1 MFIQRLLSRTI
12 LAVTVTSLL
21 CPMLMGPG
29 CPILDNRIPLNDDPA
44 DGQLPDDSP
53 GDTGTAA
60 LQINTGPDRDATV
73 GAAITFCA
81 TVEGGEEP
89 YVASWSPAS
98 SLTDADTLTPT
109 FVPPAEGEYEF
120 TLTVADRKGLSGS
133 RTVKV
138 NALDY
143 ATLASLKW
151 GANYAG
157 GGYQLLAAFTKPLDK
172 PTAENVNNYRTT
184 PKADETYVP
193 MPGEIVAKV
202 SVKPTSATLSP
213 DGLTVTLLFD
223 SATLARNTR
232 FDISVSD
239 GILGA
244 DGVAVAEIEGLTAV
258 ANSADVTAPTVV
270 TRRWAT
276 GTGVSD
282 AETAAEDE
290 IWNKTGVHTEVFYN
304 YIIEVVFSETMDP
317 VPATDPAAYRI
328 QEGSLRYTPVI
339 ADLATDGRTVT
350 LIFTDGPLSQQSKLD
365 VGLTSLLDS
374 NGRKL
379 VLETGK
385 SVAANGDDKT
395 APKIVPDSVRFL
407 SSPDDGYQ
415 VQIIFDEPM
424 DRITCETAAGYLLD
438 GHAASKAVLDSD
450 GRRVVATF
458 GGFNATTDSK
468 LTIPA
473 NQVKDINGV
482 ALAAQNDLNVLATE
496 DQIATP
502 GVPTLTWLPG
512 DRSTGYQIWAEFALI
527 MDKTTV
533 EDVNNWRITG
543 TDTHPTSVVLH
554 ALTDA
559 AAGTIAGRT
568 ALISFSNAVLNRRT
582 RLDVSVGASILDIG
596 GNALEEVSAPIDTSE
611 SDTTSP
617 TLVPLPGQTE
627 AKPIWG
633 DVLTGEYSK
642 TQYTTSLAF
651 SEVMDGL
658 SATNPENYLLGSV
671 KPTTARMDVDGRTVV
686 LTFGDLVTGLGISDP
701 LRLYSTVRDI
711 NGRANVSV
719 APTAILPGNET
730 TAPAIE
736 SIYWLAD
743 STPYQI
749 VVEFSEVMDRDS
761 VEVLDKWVLL
771 DILGDDQTS
780 TAAVLD
786 PTNPARLVLTFGSGV
801 FAADTQLSLDG
812 EVRDINGNAYD
823 GMGGGLVLP
832 TVPAADPG
840 DFAAPSVLLATWV
853 ADSKE
858 GYQVIVQFSEAI
870 DADNAG
876 VFTLDGIASVSIEVV
891 DGGDLVTATFPDP
904 ATPAVFNRDARIAV
918 SAAQDMNGNVSTA
931 TVRNVAANPQDISG
945 PKPKNAVW
953 AANYGGGPDEKG
965 YQIIVFF
972 PEVLDALTAQL
983 GANYQITGTFSKPT
997 TAVLSPA
1004 DGLTVVLTFPPS
1016 VLYRSLSTI
1025 DTLDASTGNSVYDV
1039 NGLFG
1044 LQTTLEI
1051 EPNPDD
1057 MTSPTVVGANA
1068 SDGTEIEVLF
1078 SEALDRISAETLASY
1093 VLDPGISNVQP
1104 TTAILATDGRTVT
1117 LSFDQPVTGLMLRVS
1132 AQDSITDPN
1141 GNSAAETDVGPM

>member
-1 MFIQRLLSRTI
+1 MSIRRLLSRTI

-29 CPILDNRIPLNDDPA
+29 CPTLDNMMPLNGDPA

-53 GDTGTAA
+53 GDTGTTA

-138 NALDY
+138 NALDH

-193 MPGEIVAKV
+193 LPGEIVAKV

-213 DGLTVTLLFD
+213 DGLVVTLLFD

-244 DGVAVAEIEGLTAV
+244 DGVAVAEVEGLSAV

-270 TRRWAT
+270 TRRWVT
-276 GTGVSD
+276 GTGLSD
-282 AETAAEDE
+282 AETKAEDE

-317 VPATDPAAYRI
+317 VLATNPTAYRI
-328 QEGSLRYTPVI
+328 QEGSLRYTPAI

-365 VGLTSLLDS
+365 VGLTTMLDM

-385 SVAANGDDKT
+385 SVTANGDDKT

-438 GHAASKAVLDSD
+438 GHAASKAVLGSD
-450 GRRVVATF
+450 GRRVVVTF
-458 GGFNATTDSK
+458 EGFNATTASK
-468 LTIPA
+468 LSIPE
-473 NQVKDINGV
+473 NKVRDINGV
-482 ALAAQNDLNVLATE
+482 SLAAQNNLSVLSTD

-533 EDVNNWRITG
+533 ETVNNWRITG

-554 ALTDA
+554 SLTDA
-559 AAGTIAGRT
+559 VAGTIAGRT
-568 ALISFSNAVLNRRT
+568 ARISFSNAVLNRRT
-582 RLDVSVGASILDIG
+582 RLDISVGASILDIG
-596 GNALEEVSAPIDTSE
+596 GNAIEEVSAPIVASE
-611 SDTTSP
+611 DDVTSP
-617 TLVPLPGQTE
+617 TLAPLSGQTE
-627 AKPIWG
+627 TKPIWG
-633 DVLTGEYSK
+633 NVLTGEYSK
-642 TQYTTSLAF
+642 TQYTVSLAF
-651 SEVMDGL
+651 SEAMDGL
-658 SATNPENYLLGSV
+658 SATNPENYLLGGV
-671 KPTTARMDVDGRTVV
+671 KPSAAELDFDGRTVV
-686 LTFGDLVTGLGISDP
+686 LTFGHVAGGLGISEP
-701 LRLYSTVRDI
+701 LRIYSTVRDI
-711 NGRANVSV
+711 NGQANTSV
-719 APTAILPGNET
+719 APVAILPGNET
-730 TAPAIE
+730 TAPVIE
-736 SIYWLAD
+736 SLYWLGD
-743 STPYQI
+743 SKPYQI
-749 VVEFSEVMDRDS
+749 LVEFSEAMDGDS
-761 VEVLDKWVLL
+761 VEALDTWVLSDVFGSGRKPTVAAL
-771 DILGDDQTS
+771 DAS
-780 TAAVLD
+780 D
-786 PTNPARLVLTFGSGV
+786 PTRLVLTFGNGA
-801 FAADTQLSLDG
+801 FAADAELSLG
-812 EVRDINGNAYD
+812 GSARDINGNAYD
-823 GMGGGLVLP
+823 GSGGGLILP
-832 TVPAADPG
+832 AVPSADPA
-840 DFAAPSVLLATWV
+840 DLAAPHVLSATWM
-853 ADSKE
+853 ADSFL

-870 DADNAG
+870 DADHAG
-876 VFTLDGIASVSIEVV
+876 TFTLDGIAPAWIQVAN
-891 DGGDLVTATFPDP
+891 GGDWVTAKFPSLS
-904 ATPAVFNRDARIAV
+904 TPAVFNRDARITISAV
-918 SAAQDMNGNVSTA
+918 QDMKGNISTTA
-931 TVRNVAANPQDISG
+931 VKNVAANPQDISG
-945 PKPKNAVW
+945 PTPSKAMW
-953 AANYGGGPDEKG
+953 AANYGGAPDEEG
-965 YQIIVFF
+965 YQIIVSFL
-972 PEVLDALTAQL
+972 EVLDALTAQL
-983 GANYQITGTFSKPT
+983 GTNYQITGTFSKPT

-1004 DGLTVVLTFPPS
+1004 DGRTVVLTFPPS
-1016 VLYRSLSTI
+1016 VLYRSLSII

-1039 NGLFG
+1039 NGMFG
-1044 LQTTLEI
+1044 LQATLEI
-1051 EPNPDD
+1051 EHNGADT
-1057 MTSPTVVGANA
+1057 TSPTVVEATA
-1068 SDGTEIEVLF
+1068 SGGTEIEVLF
-1078 SEALDRISAETLASY
+1078 SEVLDRISAETLASY
-1093 VLDPGISNVQP
+1093 VLDPGISNLKP

-1117 LSFDQPVTGLMLRVS
+1117 LNFDQPVIGLMLRVS
-1132 AQDSITDPN
+1132 VSGSIGDPN
-1141 GNSAAETDVGPM
+1141 GNMVAEIDVGPM